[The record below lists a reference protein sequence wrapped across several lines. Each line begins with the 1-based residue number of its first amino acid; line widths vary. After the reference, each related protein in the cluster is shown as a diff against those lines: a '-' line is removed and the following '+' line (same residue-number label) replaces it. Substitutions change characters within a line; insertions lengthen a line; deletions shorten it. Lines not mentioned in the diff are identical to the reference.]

1 MRSYRILPPPVISSN
16 TYFLDRLNTIT
27 WIRRKIKE
35 DWIDLANE
43 QKIYRMIIE
52 SMLTK
57 ELSRLKIDSAFH
69 GSFYNNINEAIE
81 LQKVIID
88 LQLPF

>member
-16 TYFLDRLNTIT
+16 TYFLDKLNTIT

-35 DWIDLANE
+35 DWIELADE
-43 QKIYRMIIE
+43 QRNYRIIIE
-52 SMLTK
+52 SMRTK
-57 ELSRLKIDSAFH
+57 ELSRLKIDSAFD
-69 GSFYNNINEAIE
+69 GSFYNNINGAIE